1 MRTLRTRITDHGS
14 IWNILPKHQGD
25 RLDYDNLKQLCD
37 DFPLGIILCD
47 QSSRCLYSNPAY
59 INILGYH
66 PDQIIDKNWHTCLY
80 IEDVAPFNMKWKQAL
95 LSRTSLQD
103 DVRLIKAD
111 GTMLWVRLH
120 AAMIETSQYP
130 FASLLMMEDISERKA
145 MEGVVQQMENALFEE
160 KERAQVTLDSIGD
173 AVLATDLAGNITY
186 LNLEAE
192 HLTGWNRL
200 QAIGKPLLTVFNI
213 IDGESRETAPN
224 PANKAM
230 LENRTV
236 ELAIGCILI
245 TKDGSEIE
253 IEDSAAPIHNR
264 DKQVSG
270 AVIVFHNVAKSN
282 VVMEKTTRLAW
293 YDYLTGL
300 PNLALFNE
308 RLSQSLGIADRHD
321 KRVGLLFMDM
331 DDFKKS
337 NDSFGHLTGDLLL
350 KSVAERIT
358 QCIRTTD
365 TVCRRS
371 GDEFLVLLSEIEHPE
386 DAILVARQILS
397 AIAVPQKINDNDIT
411 LAASI
416 GISVYPNDGVDA
428 TTLMTCADSAMYIA
442 KQNGPNQF
450 YYSGSPYPGKVESLC
465 R

>member
-1 MRTLRTRITDHGS
+1 MRTQRTRITDRGS
-14 IWNILPKHQGD
+14 IWQLLPKNQGD
-25 RLDYDNLKQLCD
+25 KLDYENLKQLCD
-37 DFPLGIILCD
+37 EFPLGIILCD
-47 QSSRCLYSNPAY
+47 ESGRCLYSNHAY
-59 INILGYH
+59 AQILGYT
-66 PDQIIDKNWHTCLY
+66 PDDILDMDWHTSLY
-80 IEDVAPFNMKWKQAL
+80 IEDVAQLDEKWQQAVL
-95 LSRTSLQD
+95 THTSLQN
-103 DVRLIKAD
+103 DVRLIRSN
-111 GTMLWVRLH
+111 GTLIWTRLH
-120 AAMIETSQYP
+120 ATMMNTADYP
-130 FASLLMMEDISERKA
+130 FASLLMVEDISERKTT
-145 MEGVVQQMENALFEE
+145 EDILQQMENALFEE

-192 HLTGWNRL
+192 RLTGWNRL
-200 QAIGKPLLTVFNI
+200 QAIGNPLLTVFNI

-224 PANKAM
+224 PANKAI

-245 TKDGSEIE
+245 SKDGSEVE

-264 DKQVSG
+264 DQQVSG

-282 VVMEKTTRLAW
+282 VVMEKTNRLAW

-308 RLSQSLGIADRHD
+308 RLSQSIGMAYRHN
-321 KRVGLLFMDM
+321 KRVALLFLDM

-337 NDSFGHLTGDLLL
+337 NDTYGHLTGDVLL
-350 KSVAERIT
+350 KSVAERVT

-371 GDEFLVLLSEIEHPE
+371 GDEFLILLGEIELPE
-386 DAILVARQILS
+386 DAVLVARQILS
-397 AIAVPQKINDNDIT
+397 AIAMPQRVNDNDIT

-416 GISVYPNDGVDA
+416 GISVYPDDGLDV
-428 TTLMTCADSAMYIA
+428 TTLMTCADRFMYLA
-442 KQNGPNQF
+442 KENGPNQF
-450 YYSGSPYPGKVESLC
+450 YYSGSPHTGKVEP
-465 R
+465 

>member
-1 MRTLRTRITDHGS
+1 MRTQRTRITDRGS
-14 IWNILPKHQGD
+14 IWQLLPKNQGD
-25 RLDYDNLKQLCD
+25 KLDYENLKQLCD
-37 DFPLGIILCD
+37 EFPLGIILCD
-47 QSSRCLYSNPAY
+47 ESGRCLYSNHAY
-59 INILGYH
+59 AQILGYT
-66 PDQIIDKNWHTCLY
+66 PDDILDMDWHTSLY
-80 IEDVAPFNMKWKQAL
+80 IEDVAQLDEKWQQAVL
-95 LSRTSLQD
+95 THSSLQND
-103 DVRLIKAD
+103 IRLIRAD
-111 GTMLWVRLH
+111 GTMIWTRLH
-120 AAMIETSQYP
+120 AAMLNTADYP
-130 FASLLMMEDISERKA
+130 FASLLMVEDISERKT
-145 MEGVVQQMENALFEE
+145 MEDILQQMENALFEE

-192 HLTGWNRL
+192 RLTGWNRL
-200 QAIGKPLLTVFNI
+200 QAIGNPLLTVFNI

-224 PANKAM
+224 PANKAI

-245 TKDGSEIE
+245 SKDGSEVE

-264 DKQVSG
+264 DQQVSG

-282 VVMEKTTRLAW
+282 VVMEKTNRLAW

-308 RLSQSLGIADRHD
+308 RLSQSIGMAYRHN
-321 KRVGLLFMDM
+321 KRVALLFLDM

-337 NDSFGHLTGDLLL
+337 NDTYGHLTGDVLL
-350 KSVAERIT
+350 KSVADRIT

-371 GDEFLVLLSEIEHPE
+371 GDEFLILLGEIELPE
-386 DAILVARQILS
+386 DAVLVARQILS
-397 AIAVPQKINDNDIT
+397 AIAMPQRVNDNDIT

-416 GISVYPNDGVDA
+416 GISVYPDDGLDV
-428 TTLMTCADSAMYIA
+428 TTLMTCADRFMYLA
-442 KQNGPNQF
+442 KENGPNQF
-450 YYSGSPYPGKVESLC
+450 YYSGSPHTGKVEP
-465 R
+465 

>member
-1 MRTLRTRITDHGS
+1 MRTQRTRITDHGS
-14 IWNILPKHQGD
+14 IWQLLPTNQDDK
-25 RLDYDNLKQLCD
+25 LDYKNLKQLCD

-47 QSSRCLYSNPAY
+47 ESGRCVYSNRAY
-59 INILGYH
+59 VKIIGYATDEIL
-66 PDQIIDKNWHTCLY
+66 DKDWQNCLY
-80 IEDVAPFNMKWKQAL
+80 IEDVASLSVKWKKAL
-95 LSRTSLQD
+95 LNRTSLQD
-103 DVRLIKAD
+103 DVRLIRSD
-111 GTMLWVRLH
+111 GTMIWVRLH
-120 AAMIETSQYP
+120 AAMLETGQYP
-130 FASLLMMEDISERKA
+130 FASLLMVEDISERKTT
-145 MEGVVQQMENALFEE
+145 EGIVQQMENALFEE

-213 IDGESRETAPN
+213 IDGGSRKTAPN
-224 PANKAM
+224 PASKAM

-245 TKDGSEIE
+245 AQDGSEVE

-264 DKQVSG
+264 DQQVSG
-270 AVIVFHNVAKSN
+270 AVIVFHDVAKSN
-282 VVMEKTTRLAW
+282 VVMEKTNRLAW

-321 KRVGLLFMDM
+321 KRVALLFLDM

-337 NDSFGHLTGDLLL
+337 NDSFGHLAGDILL
-350 KSVAERIT
+350 KSVAERVT
-358 QCIRTTD
+358 QCVRTTD

-397 AIAVPQKINDNDIT
+397 AIAAPQKINDNDIT

-416 GISVYPNDGVDA
+416 GISVYPDDGVDA
-428 TTLMTCADSAMYIA
+428 TTLMTSADSAMYIA

-450 YYSGSPYPGKVESLC
+450 YYSGSPQPGS
-465 R
+465 